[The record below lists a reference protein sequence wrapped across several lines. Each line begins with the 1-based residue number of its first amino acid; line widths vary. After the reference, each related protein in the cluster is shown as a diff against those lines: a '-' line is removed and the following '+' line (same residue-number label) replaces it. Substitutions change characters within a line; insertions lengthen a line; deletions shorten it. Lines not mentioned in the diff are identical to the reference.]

1 MQAHAISTFPPDKT
15 ARTAASAL
23 ASSHSSRET
32 PPSRRRSSR
41 YLKIENTQLR
51 TSPNYAMSSHRLSH
65 AVVAIPHLNTS
76 EVTSRAWRWPSSVR
90 EMCIMKKEAAE
101 KLVPASPA
109 HSPVAQPCER
119 STANSEPSP
128 SSLRIK
134 TRSGHFFVMSRG
146 ANRRRHR
153 VADA

>member
-1 MQAHAISTFPPDKT
+1 MK
-15 ARTAASAL
+15 
-23 ASSHSSRET
+23 
-32 PPSRRRSSR
+32 
-41 YLKIENTQLR
+41 
-51 TSPNYAMSSHRLSH
+51 SHRFRISP
-65 AVVAIPHLNTS
+65 VTNPYLNAS

-90 EMCIMKKEAAE
+90 EMWIMKKEAAE

-134 TRSGHFFVMSRG
+134 NRSGHFFVMSRG